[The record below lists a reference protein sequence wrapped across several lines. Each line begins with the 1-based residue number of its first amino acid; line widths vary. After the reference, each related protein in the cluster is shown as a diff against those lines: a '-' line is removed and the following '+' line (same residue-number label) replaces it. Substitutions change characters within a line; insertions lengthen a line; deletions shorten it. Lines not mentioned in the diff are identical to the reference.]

1 MLPGRCPYCT
11 YFITF
16 ALQLRD
22 KRQHINRIIGFFLLC
37 VFSIALTP
45 WSSLHH
51 HEEEEENCVEYG
63 KVCMHKVHV
72 SRQAHNCLICSA
84 HFEKDYHTSPV
95 LYKVILE
102 SKAADESN
110 GAKTSAAYTILI
122 GSSLRGPPLA

>member
-1 MLPGRCPYCT
+1 MLPDSCSNCT

-16 ALQLRD
+16 ALQLRN

-51 HEEEEENCVEYG
+51 HEEEENCVEYG

-72 SRQAHNCLICSA
+72 SKQAHNCLICSA
-84 HFEKDYHTSPV
+84 HFEKDYHTDPA
-95 LYKVILE
+95 LYRVILQ
-102 SKAADESN
+102 SKAADKRKSIEI
-110 GAKTSAAYTILI
+110 SAAYTTLI
-122 GSSLRGPPLA
+122 GSSLRGPPLS